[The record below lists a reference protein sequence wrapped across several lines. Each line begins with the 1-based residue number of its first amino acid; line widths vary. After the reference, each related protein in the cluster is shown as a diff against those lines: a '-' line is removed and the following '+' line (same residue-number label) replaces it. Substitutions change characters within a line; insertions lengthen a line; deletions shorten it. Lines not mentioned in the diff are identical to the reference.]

1 MLSITSHHRIFLAV
15 KHIDFRHGLDSLKA
29 LCQRVLG
36 EDPFSG
42 YWFVFANRA
51 KTAVKII
58 VYDGIGFWFIVRRF
72 SKGRLGFWPTNE
84 DSSVM
89 LNATQLQILLNQG
102 KPESIRFQEPFALL
116 KPSGNFDSR

>member
-42 YWFVFANRA
+42 YCFVFTNRA

-58 VYDGIGFWFIVRRF
+58 IYDGIGFWFIVRRF
-72 SKGRLGFWPTNE
+72 SKGHLGFWPTSEN
-84 DSSVM
+84 SSVI
-89 LNATQLQILLNQG
+89 LSATQLQILLNQG
-102 KPESIRFQEPFALL
+102 TPESVHFQEPFALL
-116 KPSGNFDSR
+116 KSSGSFDHF